1 MAPRRSMV
9 VAYYKDAEKPYG
21 PYDLEKIE
29 PDDSF
34 LMLGMGSYTNE
45 FVNQSKHPDE
55 MTPEELKDEC
65 LNRARGWHPLL
76 RALLAISV
84 PSTVFLSH
92 IKTQDPIEPWETGPV
107 TILGDAA
114 HRLVLCD

>member
-1 MAPRRSMV
+1 MV
-9 VAYYKDAEKPYG
+9 VAYYKNVEKPYG
-21 PYDLEKIE
+21 PYNLETID

-34 LMLGMGSYTNE
+34 LMIGMGCYTSE

-65 LNRARGWHPLL
+65 ISRARGWHPLL
-76 RALLAISV
+76 QSILAIMI
-84 PSTVFLSH
+84 PRTVYISH
-92 IKTQDPIEPWETGPV
+92 IKTQDQIEPWKTGRV

-114 HRLVLCD
+114 HRQVS